1 MKVRGI
7 DSIAVRLSLY
17 AAVSMILTVLTE
29 LLLLLFLAYIRGKN
43 IFITEQMGSGMRSDV
58 IAAILEGREK
68 MAIFR
73 ITSHNIWNV
82 VIIVSMM
89 VLLFLLYYILIT
101 RPIVDE
107 VRILLTGLHT
117 MKKGDLTVDFPVRS
131 QDELGEM
138 AAALN
143 EVQHAIVR
151 IQQQERELEHTK
163 DELITNVA
171 HDLRTP
177 LTSLK
182 GYVDLLAKEDLTK
195 EQREKYTRILVS
207 KTNQLQTLIEA
218 LFEYTQYYG
227 GEVRFYMKPM
237 NMSCF
242 MEQMTDEFY
251 QDFCNADLRCETQIE
266 QELYVNGDGDK
277 LARAFNNIFA
287 NAIKYGKDGKLIR
300 VSVREDREKRE
311 VVIEVVNYG
320 ILIDSKDIERLFE
333 KFYRVEESRSMNTG
347 GSGLGLAITKTIIER
362 HRGKVCAVSNEEGTM
377 IQVRLPEFRKDA
389 YNAESME

>member
-151 IQQQERELEHTK
+151 VQQQERELEHTK

>member
-1 MKVRGI
+1 MKVKGI

-43 IFITEQMGSGMRSDV
+43 IFVTKQMGRGIRSDV
-58 IAAILEGREK
+58 IAAILEEREK
-68 MAIFR
+68 MTIFR

-151 IQQQERELEHTK
+151 VQQQERELEHTK

-389 YNAESME
+389 DNAESME

>member
-143 EVQHAIVR
+143 EVQHAIVQV
-151 IQQQERELEHTK
+151 QQQERELEHTK

>member
-1 MKVRGI
+1 MKVKGI

-43 IFITEQMGSGMRSDV
+43 IFVTKQMGSGIRSDV
-58 IAAILEGREK
+58 IAAIMEGREK
-68 MAIFR
+68 MTIFR

-151 IQQQERELEHTK
+151 VQQQERELEHTK

-362 HRGKVCAVSNEEGTM
+362 HRGEVCAVSNEEGTM

-389 YNAESME
+389 DNAESME

>member
-1 MKVRGI
+1 MKVKGI

-43 IFITEQMGSGMRSDV
+43 IFVTKQMGSGIRSDV

-68 MAIFR
+68 MTIFR

-151 IQQQERELEHTK
+151 VQQQERELEHTK

-362 HRGKVCAVSNEEGTM
+362 HRGEVCAVSNEEGTM

-389 YNAESME
+389 DNAESME